1 MMLTSGN
8 GLLFCTTPPTFCSND
23 NTRPT
28 TDFWFIPF
36 GGSGGDVGVVDVVCE
51 AVVVGATTAAV
62 AGAERIVWADV
73 LVVWVVV
80 VGTAAVG
87 FIGLL
92 GLIGLTGLVGFVGLL
107 RDFLHVSDIVTQ
119 GANTGCPYGSGQED
133 VRVWVIKPI

>member
-8 GLLFCTTPPTFCSND
+8 GFIFCTIPPTFCSND

-36 GGSGGDVGVVDVVCE
+36 GGSGGVEVGVLDVVCE
-51 AVVVGATTAAV
+51 AVVVGATAATV
-62 AGAERIVWADV
+62 AGTERIVWADV

-87 FIGLL
+87 FTGLL
-92 GLIGLTGLVGFVGLL
+92 GLTGLVGFVGLL
-107 RDFLHVSDIVTQ
+107 RDFLQVSDIVTQ
-119 GANTGCPYGSGQED
+119 GANIGCPYGSGHEE